1 MCPACIS
8 FIALAVA
15 GATSPGATKAFLARR
30 AERIA
35 APGKAQLA
43 SLPEKENVRHDHQS
57 D

>member
-15 GATSPGATKAFLARR
+15 GATSPGAARAFLARR

-35 APGKAQLA
+35 APGKTQLA

>member
-15 GATSPGATKAFLARR
+15 GATSPGARKAFLARR
-30 AERIA
+30 AERIV
-35 APGKAQLA
+35 APGETQLT
-43 SLPEKENVRHDHQS
+43 SLPQKENVRHDHQS

>member
-15 GATSPGATKAFLARR
+15 GATSPGARKAFLARR

-35 APGKAQLA
+35 APGKTQLT
-43 SLPEKENVRHDHQS
+43 SLPQKENVRHDHQS